1 MRLSNKLV
9 HGVGIKG
16 MDYSSSV
23 DGELTIEYVTWRSML
38 LRCTKKF
45 QKDNLS
51 YAGITCSENFKSYSF
66 FYEWCQEQIG
76 FGNKDNNGKKWCL
89 DKDILVK
96 GNKLYSEDTCVF
108 VPERINNL
116 LGSSKA
122 IRGDYLIG
130 VCFDKTANSFKAQC
144 KTGKGTPKN
153 LGRFNTEQEA
163 FQAYKTFKEAL
174 IKNTAEA
181 YKNQIDCRVYWALI
195 NYEVDNEPNTTT

>member
-1 MRLSNKLV
+1 M
-9 HGVGIKG
+9 
-16 MDYSSSV
+16 
-23 DGELTIEYVTWRSML
+23 
-38 LRCTKKF
+38 
-45 QKDNLS
+45 
-51 YAGITCSENFKSYSF
+51 
-66 FYEWCQEQIG
+66 
-76 FGNKDNNGKKWCL
+76 

-96 GNKLYSEDTCVF
+96 GNKIYSEDTCVF

-144 KTGKGTPKN
+144 KIGKGTPKN

-174 IKNTAEA
+174 IKNIAEA

-195 NYEVDNEPNTTT
+195 NYEVKYEHHTTT